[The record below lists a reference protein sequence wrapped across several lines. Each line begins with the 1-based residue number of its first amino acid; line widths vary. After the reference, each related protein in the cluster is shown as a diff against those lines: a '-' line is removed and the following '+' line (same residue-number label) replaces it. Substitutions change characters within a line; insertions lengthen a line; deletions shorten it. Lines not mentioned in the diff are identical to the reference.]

1 MDRMDGHPDSFCCAV
16 LRLRLGGHSQLTASF
31 QDPAWQLQVGQ
42 ATAAAALLQVIRV
55 GLKLA
60 QRDSPPKTS
69 TPHSCLRW
77 SRGAPVNPGELL
89 IYFSTLNGG
98 AEAADEEAASKR

>member
-42 ATAAAALLQVIRV
+42 AAAAAALLQVIRV
-55 GLKLA
+55 GLELA
-60 QRDSPPKTS
+60 QRDSPPKAS
-69 TPHSCLRW
+69 TPHLHSAAFGGRVA
-77 SRGAPVNPGELL
+77 RQ
-89 IYFSTLNGG
+89 STLANY
-98 AEAADEEAASKR
+98 SFTSPP